1 MTVLLPTCYS
11 LTAKKLT
18 KFVKMTAKKTTELT
32 SRHDFKKY
40 TQNPSVQVALE
51 NTQSGVKRIT
61 NKAGNKCMIVSEQGE
76 IVAPAG
82 FYEIVEVD
90 KTQFV
95 KLYVNGVKAFQGLSS
110 AGTKVFEFIFYKVQE
125 KPSMDKFYIHFMDID
140 QQQFPLSERTFHRG
154 LTELLVKEFI
164 FKSTLPNIY
173 FLNVNYL
180 FNGNRL
186 AFIKEYRINKH
197 T

>member
-1 MTVLLPTCYS
+1 MT
-11 LTAKKLT
+11 K
-18 KFVKMTAKKTTELT
+18 
-32 SRHDFKKY
+32 RRDFKKY
-40 TQNPSVQVALE
+40 EINPSLSAAAD
-51 NTQSGVKRIT
+51 NTKSGVKRIT
-61 NKAGNKCMIVSEQGE
+61 NKAGNRCMIVSEQGE

-110 AGTKVFEFIFYKVQE
+110 AGTKVFEFVFHKVQE
-125 KPSMDKFYIHFMDID
+125 KPSLDKIYLHFIDID
-140 QQQFPLSERTFHRG
+140 QEQFPISERTFHRG
-154 LTELLVKEFI
+154 LTELLAKEFI

-173 FLNVNYL
+173 FLNINYM

-186 AFIKEYRINKH
+186 AFIKEYRIKTEINPSKMV
-197 T
+197 TD